1 MAAHD
6 RRIVAERAAQAG
18 ADVAAA
24 SFRRP
29 LEVETKSGPTDLVT
43 EVDRNAQ
50 EAVVEVIRSADPDGV
65 VVAEEDGLDGTV
77 PAEGTAWIVDPIDG
91 TGNYVAGSRL
101 WATSVATVVDGEA
114 VAAATLMPAYG
125 DEYAL
130 GPERVTRSGGPVS
143 PSERE
148 DPATFTVS
156 PLGVPRGGRER
167 FAALC
172 DVLLERTG
180 DLRRLGCAQAALA
193 MVASGELDA
202 VVATRSLDPWDTVA
216 GAAMVERAGG
226 VVTDAQGDP
235 WHPHADGLVA
245 SNGRA
250 HDALVAAARD
260 PAD

>member
-50 EAVVEVIRSADPDGV
+50 EAVVDVIRNADPDGV
-65 VVAEEDGLDGTV
+65 VVAEEVGLDGEV
-77 PAEGTAWIVDPIDG
+77 PAEGTAWVVDPIDG

-101 WATSVATVVDGEA
+101 WATSVATVVDGET

-130 GPERVTRSGGPVS
+130 GPERVTRSGGPVT

-156 PLGVPRGGRER
+156 PLGVPQHGRDA
-167 FAALC
+167 FSALC
-172 DVLLERTG
+172 GSLIQRVGDV
-180 DLRRLGCAQAALA
+180 RRLGCAQAALA

-202 VVATRSLDPWDTVA
+202 AVTTQELSPWDTAA
-216 GAAMVERAGG
+216 GAAMVEQSGG
-226 VVTDAQGDP
+226 TVTDADGDP

-250 HDALVAAARD
+250 HDALVEVAGDAAD
-260 PAD
+260 

>member
-29 LEVETKSGPTDLVT
+29 LEVETKAGPTDLVT

-50 EAVVEVIRSADPDGV
+50 EAVVSVIRNADPDGV
-65 VVAEEDGLDGTV
+65 VVAEEDDLDGEV
-77 PAEGTAWIVDPIDG
+77 PDEGTAWVVDPVDG
-91 TGNYVAGSRL
+91 TRNYVAGSRL
-101 WATSVATVVDGEA
+101 WATSVATVVDGET

-130 GPERVTRSGGPVS
+130 GPERVTRNGGPVG
-143 PSERE
+143 PSDRD

-156 PLGVPRGGRER
+156 PLGVPRGDRNE
-167 FAALC
+167 FAGLC
-172 DVLLERTG
+172 DVLLHRTG

-202 VVATRSLDPWDTVA
+202 VVATRPLDPWDSVA
-216 GAAMVERAGG
+216 GVAMVQRAGG
-226 VVTDAQGDP
+226 MVTDALGDP
-235 WHPHADGLVA
+235 WHPHAEGLVA
-245 SNGRA
+245 SNGNA
-250 HDALVAAARD
+250 HDALVDAARD
-260 PAD
+260 VRE